1 MNRKNLWATSLAL
14 FLFLGAAF
22 LPAVNAG
29 AGDVEKRNFV
39 LIFEILDYNNDIG
52 NAVRYFFQNVIRPG
66 DQLIV
71 YTPAKVYG
79 FSPAKLSRPFREQ
92 AAELQQI
99 LKADTAS
106 AAARY
111 RDIITAMRQIV
122 ADGGADAEIS
132 EANLVNYRNQMDNM
146 RQMRQINENMIAGI
160 ANVFKGQPGN
170 HHLILFF
177 QAEFR
182 PIPKKETIDRMKE
195 NPRLG
200 FHATTL
206 FLQDQV
212 EKRIDSDIIKETLTN
227 AGVPLH
233 LVYFRGR
240 TLRMS
245 TGQQKEHSLDVWN
258 AFKEVAAATGGRVES
273 AAAVEAALKSLQPY
287 LK

>member
-1 MNRKNLWATSLAL
+1 MKQRIMSATCLAL
-14 FLFLGAAF
+14 ILLLGATW
-22 LPAVNAG
+22 LPAVNA
-29 AGDVEKRNFV
+29 AAQNDEKRNFV

-52 NAVRYFFQNVIRPG
+52 NAVRYFFQNVISPG

-79 FSPAKLSRPFREQ
+79 FSPAKLSRPPREQ

-99 LKADTAS
+99 LKVDTAS

-111 RDIITAMRQIV
+111 RDIIAAMRQIV
-122 ADGGADAEIS
+122 EEGGVDAEVS

-146 RQMRQINENMIAGI
+146 RQMRQINENMISGI
-160 ANVFKGQPGN
+160 ANAFKGQPGN

-182 PIPKKETIDRMKE
+182 PIPRKETIDRMKE

-212 EKRIDSDIIKETLTN
+212 EKRVDTDIIKEALTS

-233 LVYFRGR
+233 LIYFRGR

-245 TGQQKEHSLDVWN
+245 TGQQKEHSLDIWD
-258 AFKEVAAATGGRVES
+258 AFKEIAAATGGRVES
-273 AAAVEAALKSLQPY
+273 AAAVEAALKSLHPH